1 MSQIVAPG
9 AKSAVSRLSI
19 ESIPFSDIPGQP
31 RLFLDY
37 LVDPAALRDLYPSAA
52 RSIAELADHASDVIA
67 GHKADRNALA
77 DALRDQN
84 LQFGAPTALIEN
96 IERLRAGDSVAV
108 VTGQQAGLFTGPLY
122 TIYKALTAVAAA
134 DRLRE
139 QGLNAVPVFWVADE
153 DHDFAEVS
161 HTFVGD
167 GEGGLA
173 EIKVDPARASGEIPV
188 GDITLDAKIDAAV
201 SRLFESLPSTEF
213 TRELRHE
220 VESAWQSGT
229 GYAEA
234 FAKQMTAM
242 LGRFGLVM
250 LSPSDS
256 AMKRLAASI
265 YADAVRRS
273 RAIEEAL
280 IARSELLTERGYTPQ
295 VLIDEGYF
303 PLFYHTND
311 GRRVALK
318 RNGEKVRLKGEREE
332 FTLDELAGI
341 AEREPERFSPNVM
354 LRAAVQDYLLPTI
367 CYFGGGAEVA
377 YFAQNSETYRILGR
391 RPSAIF
397 HRQSFTIMERRHSR
411 ILDRFGLGLT
421 DLFAGRDA
429 IAAKVVDE
437 DIGRDTARLIADVEE
452 RINTEL
458 ARLDHRFSE
467 IDVTLAA
474 NLATRRRKIIYH
486 IAALRDKFRQSA
498 ANGDEVTRRRLDSI
512 FAGLVPNDGLQER
525 TLNVTNFTAR
535 YGSYFIDWLRDSID
549 PDERGHRI
557 IKL

>member
-9 AKSAVSRLSI
+9 AKSAVSTLSI

-37 LVDPAALRDLYPSAA
+37 QEDPAALRDLYPSAA
-52 RSIAELADHASDVIA
+52 RSIAELADHASDVVA

-84 LQFGAPTALIEN
+84 VRLGAPAAVIEN
-96 IERLRAGDSVAV
+96 IERLRASDSVAV
-108 VTGQQAGLFTGPLY
+108 VTGQQAGLFTGPIY
-122 TIYKALTAVAAA
+122 TIYKASTAIAAA

-139 QGLNAVPVFWVADE
+139 RGLNAVPVFWVADE
-153 DHDFAEVS
+153 DHDFEEVS
-161 HTFVGD
+161 HTSVTD
-167 GEGGLA
+167 GEGRLS
-173 EIKVDPARASGEIPV
+173 EIKADPVRPSDDLPV
-188 GDITLDAKIDAAV
+188 GEITLDAAIGDVV
-201 SRLFESLPSTEF
+201 SRLFDTLPATEF
-213 TRELRHE
+213 TAELRQE
-220 VESAWQSGT
+220 IESAWQPGT
-229 GYAEA
+229 GYAES
-234 FAKQMTAM
+234 FARQMTAM

-250 LSPSDS
+250 LSPSDP
-256 AMKRLAASI
+256 AMKRLAAPI
-265 YADAVRRS
+265 YADAIRRS
-273 RAIEEAL
+273 REIEEAL
-280 IARSELLTERGYTPQ
+280 IARSKLLTERGYTPQ

-303 PLFYHTND
+303 PLFYHTDD

-318 RNGEKVRLKGEREE
+318 RIGEKVRLKGGREE
-332 FTLDELAGI
+332 FTVDELAVM
-341 AEREPERFSPNVM
+341 AESDPERFSPNVM

-377 YFAQNSETYRILGR
+377 YFAQNSETYRVLGR

-397 HRQSFTIMERRHSR
+397 HRQAFTIMERRHSR
-411 ILDRFGLGLT
+411 ILDRFGIGLT

-429 IAAKVVDE
+429 IEARVVDE

-458 ARLDHRFSE
+458 AQLDRRFSE

-486 IAALRDKFRQSA
+486 IAALRDKFRRTA

-512 FAGLVPNDGLQER
+512 FSGLLPNDGLQER

-535 YGSYFIDWLRDSID
+535 YGPYFIDWLRASID
-549 PDERGHRI
+549 PDERSHRI